1 MSPEPVTLNQT
12 SSRFKTGILILLPA
26 FFVLASVRN
35 DFGIVL
41 ASALFALSG
50 VLTQAPIGEK
60 MERFLEHFT
69 AKTGCTLDTV
79 KMQPN
84 KPGSGFVYMYVL
96 HFVTYV
102 VLLEVVLRA
111 IGWIG

>member
-1 MSPEPVTLNQT
+1 MSPEPVTPNRT
-12 SSRFKTGILILLPA
+12 SSRFKTGILFPA

-60 MERFLEHFT
+60 MERFLEHST
-69 AKTGCTLDTV
+69 AKTGHTLDTV
-79 KMQPN
+79 KMQPA
-84 KPGSGFVYMYVL
+84 KPGSGFVYRYVL

-102 VLLEVVLRA
+102 VLLEIVLRA

>member
-1 MSPEPVTLNQT
+1 MSPEPFTPNRT

-50 VLTQAPIGEK
+50 VLTQAPTGEK
-60 MERFLEHFT
+60 LERFLEHFT
-69 AKTGCTLDTV
+69 AKTGTLDTV
-79 KMQPN
+79 KMQPA
-84 KPGSGFVYMYVL
+84 KPGSGFVYRYVL